1 MALLNA
7 ALLLPSQFVEHL
19 AQFAA
24 AIARTEP
31 YADPWESTPD
41 DTCTPI
47 RSAVIFQRRSSE
59 PSFWNFERFTGGRL
73 FAIPATVKLEE
84 SPGRAGG
91 LPGVVIPALYIAP
104 DKALSRLYDGTV
116 SAYFR

>member
-1 MALLNA
+1 MALFNA

-24 AIARTEP
+24 QLPVQNLT
-31 YADPWESTPD
+31 WESTPD

-91 LPGVVIPALYIAP
+91 LPGVVM
-104 DKALSRLYDGTV
+104 DDRRS
-116 SAYFR
+116 SS

>member
-1 MALLNA
+1 MRARGSVFLA
-7 ALLLPSQFVEHL
+7 PGGVATGPARRFVEG
-19 AQFAA
+19 AGP
-24 AIARTEP
+24 IARTEP

-91 LPGVVIPALYIAP
+91 LPGVVN
-104 DKALSRLYDGTV
+104 SSTT
-116 SAYFR
+116 